1 MNLVNPAALLL
12 AGLALPIVVFYILK
26 IRLRRIPVSTLL
38 FWQQIFEEKKPRSL
52 WQKLRHLLSLLLQLA
67 FLAFL
72 VFALADPIFRWQQ
85 ARARR
90 LVLVVDNS
98 SSMNANDVAPSRL
111 EAAKAEG
118 RRLIEGL
125 RPGDELAIIATGA
138 RTHVVCGPTDHER
151 TLRAALD
158 SVNASDGPT
167 RVTDAV
173 ALARR
178 LLSGS
183 EKMRRVVILSDGSFD
198 HAGDLAREENV
209 ELISIGKKTGNCGI
223 TRLQARRSLLDPI
236 GYEILVEVANASDE
250 PASFRLELDLDDD
263 PIDVVPMNLSAGE
276 RSVHVFEK
284 TSAEGGR
291 LRASI
296 DRNDSLL
303 TDNTAWA
310 ILPHRAR
317 QKVILVTPGNLF
329 LEKVFEAIPL
339 VDLQVVK
346 VSAEGALG
354 KEAAQS
360 WAPQSP
366 APGQND
372 AQPIVVFHHKVPDVL
387 PPGNVFVIE
396 PERSG
401 TLWELGGALQN
412 PLVAKQDKDSP
423 LMMHIRLDNVLM
435 PEARKLTLR
444 TPAHVLAESSAGD
457 PLYAVLERPPGA
469 GEGKV
474 VVLTVNLEKSDLPL
488 QTAFPIMS
496 ANLLSWFG
504 GTKGEL
510 REALPAGAVTQVE
523 VPAAKKQSLE
533 RFLVAPDGRE
543 QPLFAAEGASRVTA
557 GPLDQCG
564 VWGIVERVASASPK
578 PQETKSPP
586 AGSKSGAPVSG
597 ATGKA
602 TALTELACNMADRRE
617 SDLRPS
623 ADLPE
628 HNPSLASGIAVR
640 PIWYYLLAS
649 ALMLT
654 CWEWFLYQRRW
665 ID

>member
-1 MNLVNPAALLL
+1 MSLVNPAALLL

-52 WQKLRHLLSLLLQLA
+52 FQKLRHLLSLLLQLA

-98 SSMNANDVAPSRL
+98 SSMNANDVTPSRL

-118 RRLIEGL
+118 RQLIEGMRL
-125 RPGDELAIIATGA
+125 GDELAIIAAGA
-138 RTHVVCGPTDHER
+138 RTHVICGPTDHER
-151 TLRAALD
+151 TLRSALD
-158 SVNASDGPT
+158 SITASDGPT
-167 RVTDAV
+167 HVAEAV

-183 EKMRRVVILSDGSFD
+183 EKMRRVVVLSDGCFNG
-198 HAGDLAREENV
+198 AAELAREENV
-209 ELISIGKKTGNCGI
+209 ELVSIGKKTGNVGI

-250 PASFRLELDLDDD
+250 PASFRLELDLDAD
-263 PIDVVPMNLSAGE
+263 PIDVVPMNLAPGE

-339 VDLQVVK
+339 VDLEVVK
-346 VSAEGALG
+346 VSKDTPLSKDGPEPWAQASLAPTQN
-354 KEAAQS
+354 AAR
-360 WAPQSP
+360 
-366 APGQND
+366 
-372 AQPIVVFHHKVPDVL
+372 PIVIFHHKVPDVL
-387 PPGNVFVIE
+387 PPYQILVIE

-401 TLWELGGALQN
+401 ALWELGEAIQN

-423 LMMHIRLDNVLM
+423 LMLNIRLDNVLM

-444 TPAHVLAESSAGD
+444 GPAQVLAESSAGD
-457 PLYAVLERPPGA
+457 PLYAVLERSSGA

-474 VVLTVNLEKSDLPL
+474 VVLTVNLDKSDLPL
-488 QTAFPIMS
+488 QTAFPIMM

-510 REALPAGAVTQVE
+510 REALSAGAVAQVDISPGK
-523 VPAAKKQSLE
+523 VGSVT
-533 RFLVAPDGRE
+533 RILVAPDGRE
-543 QPLFAAEGASRVTA
+543 QPLVAAAGASKLTV

-564 VWGIVERVASASPK
+564 VWRVLERATAALEQTNVV
-578 PQETKSPP
+578 KSP
-586 AGSKSGAPVSG
+586 ADGSKPGARSGNNG
-597 ATGKA
+597 RTD
-602 TALTELACNMADRRE
+602 LTLSELACNLADRRE
-617 SDLRPS
+617 SDLRP
-623 ADLPE
+623 AEGLPDR
-628 HNPSLASGIAVR
+628 NPGLAAGIAVR
-640 PIWYYLLAS
+640 PIWYYLIAS